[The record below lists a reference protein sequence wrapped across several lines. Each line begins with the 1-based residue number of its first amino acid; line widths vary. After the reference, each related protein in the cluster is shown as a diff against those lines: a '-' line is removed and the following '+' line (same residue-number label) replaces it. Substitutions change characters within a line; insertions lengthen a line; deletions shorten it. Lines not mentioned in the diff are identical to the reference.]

1 MVSSDFAKPPFS
13 VHLRPRATHLR
24 PPRRRETTTET
35 RLIPPRPFFL
45 PNNEEEEAPTGR
57 TEHQ

>member
-24 PPRRRETTTET
+24 PPCRRR
-35 RLIPPRPFFL
+35 RPCLSPLYQYIRKDLIDCISDTYQKRD
-45 PNNEEEEAPTGR
+45 PTK
-57 TEHQ
+57 